1 LITVDIRFRQLLERR
16 IASLVEEVRDKLEA
30 GLQEKEYL
38 QQVGFLRAL
47 RMLSEEDGLLDE
59 IETEILEGR

>member
-1 LITVDIRFRQLLERR
+1 MITVDIRFRQLLERR

>member
-1 LITVDIRFRQLLERR
+1 MITVDIRFRQLLERR

-30 GLQEKEYL
+30 GLQEKEDL

>member
-1 LITVDIRFRQLLERR
+1 MITVDIRFRQLLERR
-16 IASLVEEVRDKLEA
+16 IASLVEEARDKLEA

>member
-1 LITVDIRFRQLLERR
+1 MITVDIRFRQLLERR
-16 IASLVEEVRDKLEA
+16 IASLVEEARDKLEA

-47 RMLSEEDGLLDE
+47 RMLSEEDGLLDD

>member
-16 IASLVEEVRDKLEA
+16 IASLVEEARDKLEA

-47 RMLSEEDGLLDE
+47 RVLSEEDGLLDE